1 MTLEKNQLTYSTP
14 ISLYYGA
21 KKSEQQLHW
30 LDYDHKL
37 VVKLVI
43 SKLQTLLKKL
53 QSHVQGS
60 DKELLLTAPN
70 VPKVLTQIK
79 QQAPLRAQ

>member
-1 MTLEKNQLTYSTP
+1 MAPEKNQLTYSTP

-21 KKSEQQLHW
+21 QKSKQQLHW
-30 LDYDHKL
+30 LDHDHKL

-53 QSHVQGS
+53 
-60 DKELLLTAPN
+60 
-70 VPKVLTQIK
+70 
-79 QQAPLRAQ
+79 

>member
-1 MTLEKNQLTYSTP
+1 MALEKNQLTYSTP

-30 LDYDHKL
+30 LDYDRKL

-43 SKLQTLLKKL
+43 SKLQTVTEPTNYTKLSKKIIRQSRRFSKLKP
-53 QSHVQGS
+53 V
-60 DKELLLTAPN
+60 
-70 VPKVLTQIK
+70 
-79 QQAPLRAQ
+79 

>member
-1 MTLEKNQLTYSTP
+1 LAENNKALNGTGKKKQLTYSTP

-21 KKSEQQLHW
+21 QKSKQQLHW
-30 LDYDHKL
+30 LDHDHKL

-53 QSHVQGS
+53 
-60 DKELLLTAPN
+60 
-70 VPKVLTQIK
+70 
-79 QQAPLRAQ
+79 

>member
-1 MTLEKNQLTYSTP
+1 MML
-14 ISLYYGA
+14 
-21 KKSEQQLHW
+21 KKLEQQLHW

>member
-1 MTLEKNQLTYSTP
+1 MALEKNQLTYSSP

-21 KKSEQQLHW
+21 QKSKQQLHW
-30 LDYDHKL
+30 LDHDQKL

-53 QSHVQGS
+53 QSHVQRRGEILNW
-60 DKELLLTAPN
+60 KPQP
-70 VPKVLTQIK
+70 PKPSVNPMIFCK
-79 QQAPLRAQ
+79 LRT

>member
-1 MTLEKNQLTYSTP
+1 MALEKNQLTYSTH
-14 ISLYYGA
+14 ISLYYA
-21 KKSEQQLHW
+21 AQKSEQQLHW